1 MALQKNYRKRSE
13 KMEEKG
19 KDVSVTQEFKNVS
32 VSFACL
38 IKEEIFFFIHL
49 FDIKPF

>member
-1 MALQKNYRKRSE
+1 
-13 KMEEKG
+13 MEEKG

-38 IKEEIFFFIHL
+38 IREEKLFFFTYTCLISNL
-49 FDIKPF
+49 SEMMVL